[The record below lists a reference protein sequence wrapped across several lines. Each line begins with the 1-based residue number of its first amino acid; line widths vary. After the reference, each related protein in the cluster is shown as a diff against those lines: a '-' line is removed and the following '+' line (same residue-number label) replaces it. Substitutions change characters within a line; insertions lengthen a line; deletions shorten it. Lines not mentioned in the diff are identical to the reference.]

1 VTEPFEETDLP
12 GEVTR
17 LGAGT
22 LLERL
27 RRVRLLA
34 MDVDGVLTDA
44 GMYYSEHGD
53 ELKKFNTRDGQ
64 GIALARDLGVRTA
77 ILTGEDTELVA
88 RRAEKL
94 RVDHL
99 RQGVRD
105 KRAALVEI
113 LTAEDVLPEQACY
126 VGDDLNDM
134 GALEIAG
141 LAIVVNDAMRGP
153 RKLAH
158 YVTAARGGEGAI
170 REVCELILDARRGSC

>member
-1 VTEPFEETDLP
+1 M
-12 GEVTR
+12 
-17 LGAGT
+17 GT
-22 LLERL
+22 LVDRL

-44 GMYYSEHGD
+44 GMYYADNGD

-64 GIALARDLGVRTA
+64 GIALARELGIRTV
-77 ILTGEDTELVA
+77 ILTGETTNLVT

-99 RQGVRD
+99 RQGVID
-105 KRAALVEI
+105 KRAALLEI
-113 LTAEDVLPEQACY
+113 LTAEELSPDQACY

-134 GALEIAG
+134 GVLETVG
-141 LAIVVNDAMRGP
+141 LAVVVHDAMRSP

-158 YVTAARGGEGAI
+158 YVTATRGGEGAI
-170 REVCELILDARRGSC
+170 REVCEMILDAQRGSG

>member
-1 VTEPFEETDLP
+1 MRGT
-12 GEVTR
+12 
-17 LGAGT
+17 GT

-44 GMYYSEHGD
+44 GMYYTEHGD

-64 GIALARDLGVRTA
+64 GIALARELGVRTA
-77 ILTGEDTELVA
+77 ILTGELTDLVI

-94 RVDHL
+94 RIDHL
-99 RQGVRD
+99 KQGARD
-105 KRAALVEI
+105 KRAALLEI
-113 LTAEDVLPEQACY
+113 LMAEDLSPEQACY